1 MSHHRVDPIRTR
13 PRAFGAIR
21 TALECEQAKL
31 VAEIAALDEQ
41 VDTLRQRRSDAVHRC
56 REIAATLAP
65 TYHWGGRRPGP
76 DGLEQLPPAAPNAE
90 PLHGARLRS
99 TCRDLLRERGPL
111 ELRRLHE
118 LLHLRGYLVRS
129 DAPVRALADALAYE
143 VARGRV
149 RRVCRGTYA
158 LTPG

>member
-1 MSHHRVDPIRTR
+1 MSDRRVDPIRIR
-13 PRAFGAIR
+13 PRAFGAVR
-21 TALECEQAKL
+21 RALEDERAKL
-31 VAEIAALDEQ
+31 LDEIAALDEQ
-41 VDTLRQRRSDAVHRC
+41 VQALRRERHEAVHRC

-65 TYHWGGRRPGP
+65 TYHWGGRRPGT

-111 ELRRLHE
+111 ELRQLHE
-118 LLHLRGYLVRS
+118 LLHLRGYLVHS